1 MFSIKLGLKNLTRQK
16 RRNSITIL
24 VIAFAF
30 FIYLF
35 LDSVMGGME
44 QLSFNN
50 IINFETGNIQVAYP
64 QYWEE
69 REELPLENLIYLN
82 QDIEESIKNIDGLL
96 AASPELRFVANLNN
110 GIDEIAVIGLGILPE
125 KYNEVYTT
133 QQYLVAGSIFSPGES
148 KAVIGKGLAELM
160 DLKIGDY
167 ITLLI
172 RTKEETFNTIDLEIG
187 GLVNTPHPMINNGIV
202 FVPLDI
208 AQQALNVE
216 NGVSMITIR
225 TNKEKEITPIIDDI
239 NQNFQKKN
247 INIKAYSWRESAE
260 TVIAYSAAQD
270 AETAVV
276 LTVILV
282 IGMIGIINNV
292 ILSALERTRE
302 IGMMKALGMR
312 EWEIVLVFM
321 IEACGVGII
330 GGLAGCLLGA
340 AGVGWMVKYGY
351 DLSYIGGDMSLY
363 GIPILDKIYGVWNL
377 SSFIFIFFFGIII
390 ALFSSIAPAYWAAHK
405 DPVKALYHR

>member
-1 MFSIKLGLKNLTRQK
+1 M
-16 RRNSITIL
+16 
-24 VIAFAF
+24 IAFAF

-44 QLSFNN
+44 ELSFNN

-82 QDIEESIKNIDGLL
+82 QDIEESIKNMDGVLGT
-96 AASPELRFVANLNN
+96 SPELRFTASLNN
-110 GIDEIAVIGLGILPE
+110 GIDEIAVIGLGIVPE

-133 QQYLVAGSIFSPGES
+133 QQYLVAGSMFASGES
-148 KAVIGKGLAELM
+148 KAVIGERLAELM
-160 DLKIGDY
+160 DLKVNDY

-187 GLVNTPHPMINNGIV
+187 GLLNTPHPVINNGIV

-216 NGVSMITIR
+216 NGISMITIR
-225 TNKEKEITPIIDDI
+225 TNKGKEINPIIDNI
-239 NQNFQKKN
+239 TQIFQKKN
-247 INIKAYSWRESAE
+247 INIKAYSWRESAK
-260 TVIAYSAAQD
+260 TVIAMSAAQG

-276 LTVILV
+276 LTVILM

-363 GIPILDKIYGVWNL
+363 GIPIIDRIYGVWNL
-377 SSFIFIFFFGIII
+377 YSFVFIFFFGIVI

-405 DPVKALYHR
+405 DPVEAIYHR

>member
-1 MFSIKLGLKNLTRQK
+1 
-16 RRNSITIL
+16 

-44 QLSFNN
+44 EMSFNN
-50 IINFETGNIQVAYP
+50 IRNFETGNIQVVVP

-82 QDIEESIKNIDGLL
+82 QDIEESIENMDGLL
-96 AASPELRFVANLNN
+96 ATSPELRFTASLNN
-110 GIDEIAVIGLGILPE
+110 GVDEIAVIGLGILPE
-125 KYNEVYTT
+125 RYNEVYTT
-133 QQYLVAGSIFSPGES
+133 QQYLVAGSMFASGES
-148 KAVIGKGLAELM
+148 KAVIGERLAELM
-160 DLKIGDY
+160 DLKVGDY

-172 RTKEETFNTIDLEIG
+172 RTREETFNTIDLEIG
-187 GLVNTPHPMINNGIV
+187 GLVNTPHPVINNGIV

-216 NGVSMITIR
+216 DGISMITIK
-225 TNKEKEITPIIDDI
+225 TNKEKEINHIIDSI
-239 NQNFQKKN
+239 NQIFQKKN
-247 INIKAYSWRESAE
+247 INIKAYSWRESAK
-260 TVIAYSAAQD
+260 TVIAMSTAQD

-276 LTVILV
+276 LTVILM

-292 ILSALERTRE
+292 ILSSLERTAE

-321 IEACGVGII
+321 IEATGIGII

-363 GIPILDKIYGVWNL
+363 GIPIIDRIYGVWNL
-377 SSFIFIFFFGIII
+377 SSFIFIFFFGIVI
-390 ALFSSIAPAYWAAHK
+390 ALFSSMVPAYLAAHK
-405 DPVKALYHR
+405 DPVKAIYH